1 MDFNVIKGK
10 MDADNIQI
18 SLFFKNENIAYL
30 SGFKPS
36 SFSMVIFK
44 EEPIL
49 LASKMDLEEANH
61 ISKIPVEEFKS
72 FKGIKG
78 LLQKSDPKKIG
89 LESSLS
95 LGICKQLRGDWKITL
110 SDIVDKQRMI
120 KTAGEIKNIEKAIEI
135 AEKSI
140 KSLKIQGKEWEI
152 ADQLNHEMKLNGSP
166 KEAFDTI
173 VASGSRSSLPH
184 AEVSENKVE
193 EHVLIDWGA
202 RWNGY
207 CSDSTRTRVE
217 TEKQEEIREIVL
229 EAQKAGIGAIRPG
242 ILASEVDKVVRDVIS
257 EYGYEKNFIHS
268 TGHGVGLEVHEEPSL
283 SAKGDIKLEK
293 NMVMTVE
300 PGIYLEG
307 QFGVRIEDMVLVKNK
322 SEVLTKLPGK
332 FNFND

>member
-10 MDADNIQI
+10 MDEENIQI
-18 SLFFKNENIAYL
+18 SLFFKNENITYL

-36 SFSMVIFK
+36 SFSMVVFK

-49 LASKMDLEEANH
+49 FASKMDLEESNN

-72 FKGIKG
+72 FKEIKG
-78 LLQKSDPKKIG
+78 LIEKSAPKKIG
-89 LESSLS
+89 LESTLS
-95 LGICKQLRGDWKITL
+95 LGICKQLRGTWKITL

-120 KTAGEIKNIEKAIEI
+120 KDNGEVKNIGKAIEI

-140 KSLKIQGKEWEI
+140 KSLKIQGKEWEV
-152 ADQLNHEMKLNGSP
+152 AEQLNHEMKINGSS

-184 AEVSENKVE
+184 AEVSDKKVD
-193 EHVLIDWGA
+193 EHILIDWGA

-207 CSDSTRTRVE
+207 CSDCTRTRVE

-242 ILASEVDKVVRDVIS
+242 VLASEVDKVVRDVIS
-257 EYGYEKNFIHS
+257 DYGYEKNFIHS
-268 TGHGVGLEVHEEPSL
+268 TGHGVGLEVHEEPTL

-293 NMVMTVE
+293 NMVVTVE

-307 QFGVRIEDMVLVKNK
+307 QFGVRIEDMVLVKNNP
-322 SEVLTKLPGK
+322 EVLTKLPGK